1 MIGDIV
7 CMMIPL
13 GVLLIL
19 LAVGAY
25 FADHV
30 MPKYPKIQKA
40 LCRFLHI
47 DEKLLDDT
55 YIYENEV

>member
-25 FADHV
+25 FAEHV
-30 MPKYPKIQKA
+30 MPKYPKLQTV
-40 LCRFLHI
+40 LCKVLHV
-47 DEKLLDDT
+47 DEALLDDN
-55 YIYENEV
+55 YKYKDEM